1 MEKMRIKIKT
11 ILTTAEFDQKFDRH
25 GYLHKKTK
33 RYETQHVTHYTY
45 YTRSSKFNQPLSL
58 K

>member
-11 ILTTAEFDQKFDRH
+11 ILITTEFDQNCDRH

-45 YTRSSKFNQPLSL
+45 YTSKFKQPLSL